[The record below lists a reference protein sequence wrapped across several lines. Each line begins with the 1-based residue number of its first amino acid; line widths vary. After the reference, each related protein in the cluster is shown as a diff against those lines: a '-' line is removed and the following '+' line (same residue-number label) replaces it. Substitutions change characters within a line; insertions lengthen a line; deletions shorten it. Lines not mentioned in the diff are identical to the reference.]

1 MHSMRHTKNKEINK
15 MDHLVLSASVQLAI
29 VFSGIYLWVGMLT
42 GVWKYYQIS
51 RSTQARAHYYVD
63 IAHRSSLL
71 YAPAT
76 LILAVL
82 AYFSVWSESLNYIF
96 VLINLIFF
104 SFSILSYILH
114 GFLKDTTNQFKQPHQ
129 LGRFHLPKI
138 LMRLAMLLLVLAEV
152 LGTGALLLGVIL
164 RFYA

>member
-1 MHSMRHTKNKEINK
+1 
-15 MDHLVLSASVQLAI
+15 MDVEQLQYSVKLAI
-29 VFSGIYLWVGMLT
+29 IFSGIYLWVGMLT

-51 RSTQARAHYYVD
+51 RSELARAHYYVD

-82 AYFSVWSESLNYIF
+82 AYFSALSEWLNLAF
-96 VLINLIFF
+96 VVINLIFF

-114 GFLKDTTNQFKQPHQ
+114 GWLKDTSNQFKQPHQ
-129 LGRFHLPKI
+129 MGKWQLPKWM
-138 LMRLAMLLLVLAEV
+138 LRTAMILLVIGEIVA
-152 LGTGALLLGVIL
+152 TGGLLLGSIYGL
-164 RFYA
+164 C